1 MQRKRYVS
9 DSVLLW
15 SLVFQLLLTA
25 SCTQTQRQEAGR
37 VNDSGAQTEKAADTK
52 STASPSED
60 KSSVTTYDG
69 LQLTIISI
77 ERMKEREVLPGFP
90 EKMRAKKGYEL
101 AMVQLRVKVSA
112 AGKKL
117 DVSQL
122 QLRDARE
129 NNYSCALVATDLC
142 DAKPGEETTC
152 ELPFLVPE
160 GVTLTKLQVGAEFID
175 LAKVEKR

>member
-1 MQRKRYVS
+1 MQRKRYIS
-9 DSVLLW
+9 GSVLLW
-15 SLVFQLLLTA
+15 SLVFQLLLAA
-25 SCTQTQRQEAGR
+25 SCTQTQRQEATPANNGGGQR
-37 VNDSGAQTEKAADTK
+37 EKAADTK

-69 LQLTIISI
+69 LQLTVLSI
-77 ERMKEREVLPGFP
+77 ERMKEKEVLPGFP

-117 DVSQL
+117 DVTQL
-122 QLRDARE
+122 ELRDARE
-129 NNYSCALVATDLC
+129 NKYRCALVRTNLC